1 MALGRKCKSCLKT
14 KRGGGTVAAEAEGEG
29 IVELGFVKY
38 TRALGRKRIGIS
50 NNGEEASPADLY
62 PKTPLKKQR
71 SGNMIWESETAASSA
86 LEALPQ
92 EILIKVVCGVDHD
105 DLKRLFRVS
114 KAIREATLVAK
125 QWHFAYCTPSKTP
138 AFRTAIDLSDSNS
151 SLDEIEAPNAPKQW
165 RQMHRKL
172 PNQKKLAELS
182 VNLFASWDDEAEE
195 DQGTRKGLFMEED
208 E

>member
-1 MALGRKCKSCLKT
+1 MALGKKCKSCLKA
-14 KRGGGTVAAEAEGEG
+14 KRGSGGAVVAEAEPMM
-29 IVELGFVKY
+29 ELGFVKY

-62 PKTPLKKQR
+62 PNTPLKKQR
-71 SGNMIWESETAASSA
+71 SGKMIWESKTAASSA

-125 QWHFAYCTPSKTP
+125 QWHFAS
-138 AFRTAIDLSDSNS
+138 
-151 SLDEIEAPNAPKQW
+151 
-165 RQMHRKL
+165 
-172 PNQKKLAELS
+172 
-182 VNLFASWDDEAEE
+182 
-195 DQGTRKGLFMEED
+195 
-208 E
+208 